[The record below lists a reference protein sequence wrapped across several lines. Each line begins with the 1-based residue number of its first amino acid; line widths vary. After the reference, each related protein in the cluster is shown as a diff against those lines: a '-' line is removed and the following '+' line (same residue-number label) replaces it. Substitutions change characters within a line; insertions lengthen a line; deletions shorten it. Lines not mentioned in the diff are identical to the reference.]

1 MKRRKRMKN
10 VPLAVI
16 AIINGNEF
24 RKGEITMDY
33 GLLKMVIERK
43 QNKLKT
49 FTLEQMGVAGV
60 FSGFIGLVI
69 GEFYTKVLGDL
80 IWQTANVFIYA
91 AIGATIVYFT
101 SRRKKEDLQ
110 VDLMLLEHF
119 EKNQSK

>member
-1 MKRRKRMKN
+1 MKN

-33 GLLKMVIERK
+33 GLLKKVIERK
-43 QNKLKT
+43 QNKLNT

-60 FSGFIGLVI
+60 FSGFIGLVM
-69 GEFYTKVLGDL
+69 GEFYTNILGGL
-80 IWQTANVFIYA
+80 IWQIANVFIYA
-91 AIGATIVYFT
+91 VIGASIVYFT
-101 SRRKKEDLQ
+101 SKRKKEDLQ

-119 EKNQSK
+119 ERNQSK